1 MVLLARA
8 KNFIQTEIN
17 RYEGKN
23 SCRSDAWKI
32 ISQRLLKKI
41 HRELIT
47 SFPLLV
53 SPSRL
58 FDYSDIV
65 VISLKKKKR
74 KSFAIRYICV
84 KILATRVA
92 RDRRGRR
99 LIALISKHNA
109 FKLSDYI
116 GSIEMDNSSE
126 IVIQREKDDIASSPS
141 SFIVHSKLVL
151 ASKNF
156 ILKSLS
162 KQKLVLASTKF
173 CFEKSFAPPN
183 LFPKRKEKKR
193 MKQE

>member
-32 ISQRLLKKI
+32 ISQWLLKKI

-65 VISLKKKKR
+65 VISLKKKKEKR

-116 GSIEMDNSSE
+116 GSIEILAKLLSRERRTILHHLYPLSS
-126 IVIQREKDDIASSPS
+126 
-141 SFIVHSKLVL
+141 
-151 ASKNF
+151 
-156 ILKSLS
+156 
-162 KQKLVLASTKF
+162 STR
-173 CFEKSFAPPN
+173 N
-183 LFPKRKEKKR
+183 
-193 MKQE
+193 

>member
-74 KSFAIRYICV
+74 KSFAIRYLCKNIGDTCRSRSSRE
-84 KILATRVA
+84 T
-92 RDRRGRR
+92 

-116 GSIEMDNSSE
+116 GSIEILAKLLSRERRTILHHLYPLSSSTRNQFWR
-126 IVIQREKDDIASSPS
+126 VK
-141 SFIVHSKLVL
+141 
-151 ASKNF
+151 
-156 ILKSLS
+156 ILFWKVF
-162 KQKLVLASTKF
+162 Q
-173 CFEKSFAPPN
+173 N
-183 LFPKRKEKKR
+183 RN
-193 MKQE
+193 